1 MNKTIEKVLVILY
14 LFFSTGAVLG
24 LLFDDASADHRSG
37 DVRGQIAWGVL
48 YLALSPYCIRAF
60 PRIWKAA
67 LRNKLPLAVV
77 VFALISVLWSQQA
90 DLTVRR
96 AAALIATTLV
106 GLYFGTRFSIRE
118 QLKLL
123 SIALA
128 LAVVLSLL
136 TVIFLPSVG
145 VMDAGA
151 YAGTWRGVFILK
163 NALGRTMVL
172 AAIVFLFMFYELRYR
187 VVRLCFACLMVLA
200 VFLIWMSA
208 SDTALVALFLCLAA
222 FVAFRVLRYRLTRV
236 VPILSVVLLITST
249 VTMALYANS
258 DVFFRLLGRDS
269 TLTGRTVLWK
279 FVAIEIAKRPLLG
292 AGYSAFWDK
301 YGVGI
306 RANVG
311 WDTPHSH
318 NGILDLALDLGLVG
332 VGFFLVAFVRAFL
345 KNVRLL
351 RTSEL
356 SFMWPLLF
364 LSYMAIYN
372 LTESTILVGNG
383 IFWMLYIT
391 SAVTPYVFDREG
403 RRRSLDFAG
412 NPQYTMQAIP
422 CES

>member
-1 MNKTIEKVLVILY
+1 M
-14 LFFSTGAVLG
+14 
-24 LLFDDASADHRSG
+24 
-37 DVRGQIAWGVL
+37 
-48 YLALSPYCIRAF
+48 
-60 PRIWKAA
+60 
-67 LRNKLPLAVV
+67 
-77 VFALISVLWSQQA
+77 
-90 DLTVRR
+90 
-96 AAALIATTLV
+96 
-106 GLYFGTRFSIRE
+106 
-118 QLKLL
+118 
-123 SIALA
+123 
-128 LAVVLSLL
+128 
-136 TVIFLPSVG
+136 
-145 VMDAGA
+145 
-151 YAGTWRGVFILK
+151 
-163 NALGRTMVL
+163 
-172 AAIVFLFMFYELRYR
+172 
-187 VVRLCFACLMVLA
+187 
-200 VFLIWMSA
+200 
-208 SDTALVALFLCLAA
+208 
-222 FVAFRVLRYRLTRV
+222 
-236 VPILSVVLLITST
+236 
-249 VTMALYANS
+249 
-258 DVFFRLLGRDS
+258 
-269 TLTGRTVLWK
+269 
-279 FVAIEIAKRPLLG
+279 LG